1 MSSCE
6 FHELNLG
13 QTCFFLMSFIPTL
26 LLVPCWIVA
35 KFIHEPAIKKAQK
48 ESLPPVPIPFTGR
61 YPLSEAA
68 HKTDNLDKLD
78 KCVVLAGTPDG
89 LVCMRYCAAEEGFEY
104 WANKS
109 IKYNYLEVVARK
121 YVTIFSC
128 RDLYLN
134 RSALLLEKLK
144 RIKSEI
150 EERKK
155 ATAEGEEQ
163 EEEPDEGD
171 VFASLKS
178 YNTSKGADK
187 QDKICRKDI
196 VCDEANKYINRGR
209 IEEAELSNSKI
220 VKDTTNLQS
229 YDHWKQML
237 RDPVKEDIK
246 LV

>member
-89 LVCMRYCAAEEGFEY
+89 YVCGTVQ
-104 WANKS
+104 
-109 IKYNYLEVVARK
+109 LRK
-121 YVTIFSC
+121 
-128 RDLYLN
+128 
-134 RSALLLEKLK
+134 ALSTG
-144 RIKSEI
+144 RIKVS
-150 EERKK
+150 
-155 ATAEGEEQ
+155 
-163 EEEPDEGD
+163 
-171 VFASLKS
+171 S
-178 YNTSKGADK
+178 
-187 QDKICRKDI
+187 
-196 VCDEANKYINRGR
+196 
-209 IEEAELSNSKI
+209 
-220 VKDTTNLQS
+220 TTI
-229 YDHWKQML
+229 L
-237 RDPVKEDIK
+237 RS
-246 LV
+246 